1 MRCVPWIAG
10 VLALT
15 AGCGQAGSGPEVACP
30 AIGTRFGIGLTVPEP
45 ADISRA
51 TLEACWGDQ
60 CVTRPVDLMPET
72 AAGPATCSG
81 TGPDSACGVP
91 AVPTGGL
98 QGFADVPGLQAVPIR
113 VTVRFDDGKPHT
125 TVVTPAFT
133 EPGGPACGKA
143 GPQAQLVAGAGREI
157 KPR

>member
-1 MRCVPWIAG
+1 MRCVPWVVV

-15 AGCGQAGSGPEVACP
+15 AGCGRAGSGPEVACP
-30 AIGTRFGIGLTVPEP
+30 AIGTRVGIGLTVPAP
-45 ADISRA
+45 AGISQA
-51 TLEACWGDQ
+51 TLEACWGGQ

-72 AAGPATCSG
+72 AAGEQTCTG
-81 TGPDSACGVP
+81 TGPDSACGVS

-98 QGFADVPGLQAVPIR
+98 QGFADIPGLPAQPIR
-113 VTVRFDDGKPHT
+113 VTVRFDDGRPHT
-125 TVVTPAFT
+125 TVVTPTFS